1 MMIVMVESM
10 KEQQKGV
17 KEKSVMMD
25 CVYLIAEMMDVLLMM
40 HFVPILFVYLGVS

>member
-10 KEQQKGV
+10 KEQQNVV
-17 KEKSVMMD
+17 KEKAVMMD
-25 CVYLIAEMMDVLLMM
+25 CVYLIAEMMDVLLMT